1 MGWSARSLFDAIA
14 QNDVNPSFFPDF
26 PTTTPIIMAV
36 RAKFYNIIILLLQ
49 YGADLTRVDVTGQNA
64 LHHAVRCKDM
74 ISIRLLL
81 SHNCPTEVRDNSGF
95 TPFILAISSNSLSM
109 VHYFV
114 QKGAAVYP
122 EHGSVQ
128 TMPLVSAAYFGY
140 LKILDYLLK
149 VEEPNKLKKKIHI
162 NYALCMACCR
172 GQIDSAKMLIES
184 GALVTRYYLY
194 DISPLTFAIIYNQ
207 EDIVSL
213 LLSNGAPV
221 NDQDYR
227 GYTPLMFSVMFDNP
241 SVVSKLL
248 WHGANPDTAAKDGQT
263 TAETI
268 AINMRRETIWRMLY
282 TWKQDV
288 VPSVFGL

>member
-1 MGWSARSLFDAIA
+1 R
-14 QNDVNPSFFPDF
+14 VE
-26 PTTTPIIMAV
+26 
-36 RAKFYNIIILLLQ
+36 LLL
-49 YGADLTRVDVTGQNA
+49 L
-64 LHHAVRCKDM
+64 
-74 ISIRLLL
+74 
-81 SHNCPTEVRDNSGF
+81 
-95 TPFILAISSNSLSM
+95 
-109 VHYFV
+109 
-114 QKGAAVYP
+114 
-122 EHGSVQ
+122 
-128 TMPLVSAAYFGY
+128 
-140 LKILDYLLK
+140 
-149 VEEPNKLKKKIHI
+149 
-162 NYALCMACCR
+162 
-172 GQIDSAKMLIES
+172 
-184 GALVTRYYLY
+184 
-194 DISPLTFAIIYNQ
+194 